1 MSILDN
7 TTELEA
13 VNVMLSNIGE
23 SPVNTLDDSDVV
35 DAGIAKTILRSVS
48 REVQS
53 RGWWFNTEI
62 ERVFTPTNDN
72 RIQLPQNALRVDT
85 AGTDRTSKNFVQRG
99 RFLYDVT
106 NHTYDITEDAILNI
120 VVGLNFEELPESARR
135 YINLRAARIFQERML
150 GTPTISAFN
159 DEDEAMALSMLRSED
174 LEAADM
180 NMLSDSSTV
189 RYTLGRTF
197 FTMR

>member
-48 REVQS
+48 REVQA
-53 RGWWFNTEI
+53 RGWWFNTDLQ
-62 ERVFTPTNDN
+62 RSFTPTTDS
-72 RIQLPQNALRVDT
+72 RIQLPQNTLRVDT
-85 AGTDRTSKNFVQRG
+85 AGTDRVEKNFVQRG
-99 RFLYDVT
+99 RFLYDAA

-120 VVGLNFEELPESARR
+120 VVGLDFEELPESARR

-159 DEDEAMALSMLRSED
+159 ERDEVVALSMLQSED
-174 LEAADM
+174 MEASDL
-180 NMLSDSSTV
+180 NMLNDSTSV
-189 RYTLGRTF
+189 QFTLGRNALI
-197 FTMR
+197 MR